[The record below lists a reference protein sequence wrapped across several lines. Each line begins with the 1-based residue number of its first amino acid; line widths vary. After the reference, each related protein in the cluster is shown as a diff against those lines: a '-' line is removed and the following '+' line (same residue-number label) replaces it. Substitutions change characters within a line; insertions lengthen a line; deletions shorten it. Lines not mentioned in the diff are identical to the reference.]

1 MTPPVSVDWMSG
13 TENVGKVKITFAEE
27 GVEYDLTL
35 QKATVEYHQ
44 THDKWWMDWNQGHS
58 GTGGKVTGGKLE
70 EIRDISSRMNQPGYV
85 YVASVAVLSP
95 DIDACASSDWVY
107 SAV

>member
-27 GVEYDLTL
+27 GVEYYFAL

-44 THDKWWMDWNQGHS
+44 THDKWQCH
-58 GTGGKVTGGKLE
+58 
-70 EIRDISSRMNQPGYV
+70 
-85 YVASVAVLSP
+85 
-95 DIDACASSDWVY
+95 
-107 SAV
+107 